1 MSVPTYSQILQD
13 ALRLSP
19 DDQVRLREALE
30 DAEATPDGA
39 TLPPRVLGLNR
50 HDPRVL
56 HDPGEALPEDYSG
69 EQP

>member
-1 MSVPTYSQILQD
+1 MSVPTYSQVLQD
-13 ALRLSP
+13 ALRLPP
-19 DDQVRLREALE
+19 DDQARLREALE

-39 TLPPRVLGLNR
+39 SLPPRVLGLNR

-56 HDPGEALPEDYSG
+56 HDPEAELPEEYLG